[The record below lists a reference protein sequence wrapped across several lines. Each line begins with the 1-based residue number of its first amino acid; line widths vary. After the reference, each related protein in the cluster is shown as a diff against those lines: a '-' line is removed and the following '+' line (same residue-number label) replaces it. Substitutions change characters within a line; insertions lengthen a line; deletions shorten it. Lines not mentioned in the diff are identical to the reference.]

1 MTGSNANKES
11 VLVNRAFT
19 VAPGYDRVI
28 AHSTKYTYNDHGL
41 EWDNTGRNA
50 FYSRLTYTR

>member
-11 VLVNRAFT
+11 VLVNLAFT
-19 VAPGYDRVI
+19 LAPGYDPVI
-28 AHSTKYTYNDHGL
+28 AHSTKYAYNDHGL

>member
-11 VLVNRAFT
+11 VLVNPAFT

-28 AHSTKYTYNDHGL
+28 ARSTKYTYNDHGL